1 MRKILFSLAV
11 LLMAASAANA
21 QTVKYNQYGVAVE
34 SDVLDVESQDGF
46 LVIESPKSGYKIWFD
61 NRVQVDAAGFFG
73 APEYADPIGSGAG
86 IRRARFAI
94 KAQVDKNWYGE
105 FDMDLANGL
114 VELKDAIVRYTGI
127 PNLEI
132 QAGNF
137 KENFSIQR
145 NSSSRY
151 LLMIERPMVCSALA
165 PSRHI
170 GFNVKY
176 DNPWIWVSSG
186 IFGQEVAGSEEW
198 TNVADNNKDFGRG
211 IRIFTDQPT
220 GFSATNKVVFR
231 PLCKLDNAS
240 LHIGLAHSFR
250 TTKGS
255 MATGEWGTYRA
266 SARNS
271 TSINRKKYLD
281 TNNLK
286 NYSHNHLW
294 TVELA
299 GHWNG
304 LRYEA
309 AYIGDKVFFNDNTD
323 PASVTT
329 NSFGGWYVQ
338 AGYLL
343 FGGRQR
349 YDSKGAKYTRPERG
363 QKWGDLELCARYEFC
378 DLNDFGEN
386 VKNKVY
392 GGSAEAYTLGLNY
405 WVTNNVRMQ
414 LNYQF
419 NNNDRY
425 ANGKNKLFVGTDEAG
440 KPVKDYAKV
449 VEPAGKAGV
458 DYHMIALRFEV
469 DF

>member
-1 MRKILFSLAV
+1 MRKILFTLAV

-21 QTVKYNQYGVAVE
+21 QAVKYNQYGVAVE
-34 SDVLDVESQDGF
+34 SDVLDAESQDGF
-46 LVIESPKSGYKIWFD
+46 LVIESPKSDYKIWFD
-61 NRVQVDAAGFFG
+61 NRIQFDAGAFFG
-73 APEYADPIGSGAG
+73 APEWADPIGNGVS

-105 FDMDLANGL
+105 FDMDLADGL
-114 VELKDAIVRYTGI
+114 VELKDAIVRFTGI
-127 PNLEI
+127 PNLEL

-151 LLMIERPMVCSALA
+151 LMFMERPMVCSALA
-165 PSRHI
+165 PSRHL
-170 GFNVKY
+170 GVNAKY
-176 DNPWIWVSSG
+176 DNPWIWASAG
-186 IFGQEVAGSEEW
+186 FFAQEGAGSEEI
-198 TNVADNNKDFGRG
+198 TNVQDNNKDFGRG
-211 IRIFTDQPT
+211 ISFKNNT
-220 GFSATNKVVFR
+220 GYAVTTKLVLR

-240 LHIGLAHSFR
+240 LHIGAAYSYR
-250 TTKGS
+250 TTLLS
-255 MATGEWGTYRA
+255 AATGEWGTYRA

-286 NYSHNHLW
+286 GYDHNNLW

-299 GHWNG
+299 GHWG
-304 LRYEA
+304 GFRFEG
-309 AYIGDKVFFNDNTD
+309 AYIGDNVVLKDNNT
-323 PASVTT
+323 VTKL
-329 NSFGGWYVQ
+329 NLGGWYVQ

-343 FGGRQR
+343 FGGKQR
-349 YDSKGAKYTRPERG
+349 YDSKGAKYTRAERG

-378 DLNDFGEN
+378 DLNAPAQ
-386 VKNKVY
+386 KVY
-392 GGSAEAYTLGLNY
+392 GGSAEAYTVGLNW

-414 LNYQF
+414 LNYQY

-425 ANGKNKLFVGTDEAG
+425 ANGKDKLNVGLDAAG
-440 KPVKDYAKV
+440 KAVKDYTKV
-449 VEPAGKAGV
+449 VAPTGKAGV
-458 DYHMIALRFEV
+458 DYHMVSLRFEV

>member
-21 QTVKYNQYGVAVE
+21 QAVKYNQYGVAVE
-34 SDVLDVESQDGF
+34 SDVLDAESQDGF
-46 LVIESPKSGYKIWFD
+46 LVIESPKSDYKIWFD
-61 NRVQVDAAGFFG
+61 NRIQFDAGAFFG
-73 APEYADPIGSGAG
+73 APEWADPIGNGIS

-127 PNLEI
+127 PNLEL

-151 LLMIERPMVCSALA
+151 LMFMERPMVCSALA
-165 PSRHI
+165 PSRHLGI
-170 GFNVKY
+170 NAKY
-176 DNPWIWVSSG
+176 DNPWVWLSAG
-186 IFGQEVAGSEEW
+186 FFGQEGAGSEEW

-211 IRIFTDQPT
+211 ISFKNNT
-220 GFSATNKVVFR
+220 GYAATVKAVFR

-240 LHIGLAHSFR
+240 LHIGAAYSYR
-250 TTKGS
+250 TTLAS

-286 NYSHNHLW
+286 GYDHNNLW
-294 TVELA
+294 TAELA
-299 GHWNG
+299 GHWG
-304 LRYEA
+304 GFRFEG
-309 AYIGDKVFFNDNTD
+309 AYIGDNVLLKDSND
-323 PASVTT
+323 PASITAI
-329 NSFGGWYVQ
+329 NLGGWYVQ

-343 FGGRQR
+343 FGGKQR
-349 YDSKGAKYTRPERG
+349 YDSKGAKYTRAERG

-378 DLNDFGEN
+378 DLNAPAQN
-386 VKNKVY
+386 VF
-392 GGSAEAYTLGLNY
+392 GGSAEAYTVGLNW

-414 LNYQF
+414 LNYQY

-425 ANGKNKLFVGTDEAG
+425 ANGKNKLFVGLDDAG
-440 KPVKDYAKV
+440 KPTKDYAKV
-449 VEPAGKAGV
+449 VAPAGKAGV
-458 DYHMIALRFEV
+458 DYSMVSLRFEV

>member
-1 MRKILFSLAV
+1 MRKPFLLIAIL
-11 LLMAASAANA
+11 LLTASAAFA
-21 QTVKYNQYGVAVE
+21 QTAKYNQYGVAVE
-34 SDVLDVESQDGF
+34 SDVLDAESQDGF
-46 LVIESPKSGYKIWFD
+46 LVLASPNSAYKIWFD
-61 NRVQVDAAGFFG
+61 NRIQFDAGAFFG
-73 APEYADPIGSGAG
+73 APAYADPIGNGVS

-105 FDMDLANGL
+105 FDMDLADGL

-127 PNLEI
+127 PNLEL
-132 QAGNF
+132 QVGNF

-151 LLMIERPMVCSALA
+151 LMFLERPMVCSALA
-165 PSRHI
+165 PSRHL
-170 GFNVKY
+170 GFNAKY
-176 DNPWIWVSSG
+176 DNPWLWLSAG
-186 IFGQEVAGSEEW
+186 IFAQEGAGSEEI
-198 TNVADNNKDFGRG
+198 TNVQDNNKDFGRG
-211 IRIFTDQPT
+211 ISFLQNT
-220 GFSATNKVVFR
+220 GYSVTTKIVLR
-231 PLCKLDNAS
+231 PLCQLENVG
-240 LHIGLAHSFR
+240 LHIGAAYSYR

-271 TSINRKKYLD
+271 TSINRKKYID

-286 NYSHNHLW
+286 DYDYNNLW

-299 GHWNG
+299 GHWGG

-309 AYIGDKVFFNDNTD
+309 AYIGDNVHFKDTKLVNN
-323 PASVTT
+323 
-329 NSFGGWYVQ
+329 FGGWYVQ

-343 FGGRQR
+343 FGGKQR
-349 YDSKGAKYTRPERG
+349 YDAKGAKYTRALRG
-363 QKWGDLELCARYEFC
+363 QKWGDLELCARYEYC
-378 DLNDFGEN
+378 NLNDDREDAMT
-386 VKNKVY
+386 KVY
-392 GGSAEAYTLGLNY
+392 GGCAEAYTVGLNW

-425 ANGKNKLFVGTDEAG
+425 ANGKDKLNVGLDATGA
-440 KPVKDYAKV
+440 PTKDYTKV
-449 VEPAGKAGV
+449 VAPDGKAGV
-458 DYHMIALRFEV
+458 DYNMIAVRFEV

>member
-1 MRKILFSLAV
+1 MRKLLLIFATLTLAAT
-11 LLMAASAANA
+11 AAFG
-21 QTVKYNQYGVAVE
+21 QQKYNQYGVAVQ
-34 SDVLDVESQDGF
+34 SDRLDVEAQDGI
-46 LVIESPKSGYKIWFD
+46 LVMESPNTAYKFWFD
-61 NRVQVDAAGFFG
+61 VRAQADGAVFFG
-73 APEYADPIGSGAG
+73 APDYADPIGNGTS
-86 IRRARFAI
+86 IRRARFAVKGQI
-94 KAQVDKNWYGE
+94 DENWYGE

-114 VELKDAIVRYTGI
+114 VELKDTIVRYTGI
-127 PNLEI
+127 PNLDL
-132 QAGNF
+132 QVGNF

-165 PSRHI
+165 PSRHL

-176 DNPWIWVSSG
+176 DNPWLWVSAG
-186 IFGQEVAGSEEW
+186 LFAQEGAGEEER
-198 TNVADNNKDFGRG
+198 TNAADNNKDFGRG
-211 IRIFTDQPT
+211 ISLLDNT
-220 GFSATNKVVFR
+220 GYSATAKVVFR
-231 PLCKLDNAS
+231 PLCDLQNAS
-240 LHIGLAHSFR
+240 LHIGAAYSYR
-250 TTKGS
+250 TTKTS

-286 NYSHNHLW
+286 DYDFNNLW

-299 GHWNG
+299 GHWEG

-309 AYIGDKVFFNDNTD
+309 AYIGDNVHFKETNLTND
-323 PASVTT
+323 
-329 NSFGGWYVQ
+329 FGGWYVQ

-343 FGGRQR
+343 FGGKQR
-349 YDSKGAKYTRPERG
+349 YDSKGAKYTRAIRG
-363 QKWGDLELCARYEFC
+363 QKWGDLELCARYEYC
-378 DLNDFGEN
+378 NLNDTRANAKET
-386 VKNKVY
+386 VY
-392 GGSAEAYTLGLNY
+392 GGSAEAYTVGLNW

-425 ANGKNKLFVGTDEAG
+425 ANGKDKLNVGLDAAG
-440 KPVKDYAKV
+440 NPTKDYTKV
-449 VEPAGKAGV
+449 VAASGKAGV
-458 DYHMIALRFEV
+458 DYSMIALRFEV